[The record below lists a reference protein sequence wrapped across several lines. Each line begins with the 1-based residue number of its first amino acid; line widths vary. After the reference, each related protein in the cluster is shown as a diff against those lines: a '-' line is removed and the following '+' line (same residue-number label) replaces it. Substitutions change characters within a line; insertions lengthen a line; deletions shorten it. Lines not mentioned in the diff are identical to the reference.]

1 MCPPFWDNASCI
13 PAAAAGHLATLPCM
27 TSYEG
32 QTFSPLCKYFCVI
45 YDYLL
50 LYPNIKWKKRKS
62 NAIEY
67 CEFHRMQSQSNKQ
80 VDKSVQFEYDDLA
93 TYKSF
98 TTKFCIFAC
107 LEIFVCF
114 MLHTAAASPLL
125 CCRQTKSL

>member
-1 MCPPFWDNASCI
+1 MEKAKIQCNAS
-13 PAAAAGHLATLPCM
+13 
-27 TSYEG
+27 
-32 QTFSPLCKYFCVI
+32 
-45 YDYLL
+45 
-50 LYPNIKWKKRKS
+50 
-62 NAIEY
+62 

-114 MLHTAAASPLL
+114 IRQQPLLFSAAAKQKAYEIFPW
-125 CCRQTKSL
+125 Q

>member
-1 MCPPFWDNASCI
+1 M
-13 PAAAAGHLATLPCM
+13 
-27 TSYEG
+27 
-32 QTFSPLCKYFCVI
+32 I
-45 YDYLL
+45 YDYL
-50 LYPNIKWKKRKS
+50 LYPNIKWKKQKS

-98 TTKFCIFAC
+98 TTKFSSFAC

-114 MLHTAAASPLL
+114 IRQQPLRSSAAAKQKAYEIFPW
-125 CCRQTKSL
+125 Q